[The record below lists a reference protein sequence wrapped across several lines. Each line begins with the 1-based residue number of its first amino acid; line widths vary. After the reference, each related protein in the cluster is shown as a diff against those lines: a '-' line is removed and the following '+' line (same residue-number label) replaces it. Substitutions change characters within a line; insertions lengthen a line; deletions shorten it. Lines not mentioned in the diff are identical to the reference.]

1 MRILSRGAICAAL
14 VAGSASAQSL
24 TPGGPASTF
33 NLTTFVSGISQITD
47 FRFLPDGRVVMTQK
61 TGEVMVRLTSGTVV
75 QAGTFPVDS
84 SSEKGL
90 LGVELH
96 PQFGQGTNRTLFF
109 YYSLSDAAGGT
120 DLNRHRVVSIT
131 LADTNQL
138 TMATETLLLQNLR
151 GPANHDG
158 GGLGIGPDGK
168 LYVSVGDTGCNS
180 GLPPPPPDS
189 NITNYTGTCL
199 TTANGK
205 ILRINLDGTIP
216 ADNPLVGT
224 AVPACDATSCN
235 ANPVP
240 VVLTGV
246 PRTEIWSW
254 GFRNPFRF
262 SFDPMTGNLWVGDVG
277 EVTYEEVDLVTKGQH
292 YGWPYR
298 EGGVGDPVT
307 TCDGLGPNGGGGD
320 CVDPKYFCV
329 HGGATG
335 GIDGNCE
342 SVTGGVFVDS
352 ATWPAPYRGLYYF
365 GDNANGN
372 LWTLTPNA
380 ARNGFVSNP
389 RSDFGS
395 GFGTPVRF
403 LVGPDGNLYVANYS
417 SNNILV
423 ISPKPGV
430 DAGPPPDA
438 GPPDAGPPD
447 AGPPDGGP
455 RPDGGPPLDAG
466 PIDFGGGTPPG
477 GVATPFRGPDVCKT
491 CHDRSEGDPDA
502 GVLYMPYDS
511 WVSTMMANAIRDPL
525 FQAALSV
532 ANQDV
537 LGIGQWCLRCH
548 SPTSYITGHGLP
560 PDGSSLDDVDRSGVS
575 CEVCHRSRTPDG
587 GSALAGNAQLFF
599 ENSLLV
605 HGPYASTAS
614 PAHNAVQDPFTSSSA
629 LCGQCHL
636 VTNPVLEA
644 AGTTRP
650 FPLDTTFLEW
660 QQSAYA
666 SGVQAKTC
674 QQCHMEIFAGSH
686 VVGSSGLGAHD
697 GPLRTDPRRHTFA
710 GANVWGLDAV
720 LAAAPEL
727 QPYADAFAA
736 TKAAALRSLA
746 AAAEL
751 ALDVPPGPWAAGSIL
766 PVTVR
771 VTNLT
776 GHKLPT
782 GYADGRRVF
791 VELSV
796 NGQVVSGGYDADAG
810 TLSGG
815 ASLQLF
821 EAEHGRADGGTD
833 HLALHDTVLRDTR
846 IPPLGFRP
854 TADTTPVGATFA
866 TDADGGAL
874 GISEGAYQVVLP
886 ALDAADGGVTITAR
900 LLHQATTPHYVDAL
914 EAANFTDG
922 NGARLRDIYDATG
935 RAAPVEMTR
944 AEATAA
950 LVAAPVTGSC
960 GCTSTTGATGAAT
973 AALGLLALASR
984 RRRPGGQRAP

>member
-1 MRILSRGAICAAL
+1 MRVLSWGAVAATL
-14 VAGSASAQSL
+14 VAGAASAQSL
-24 TPGGPASTF
+24 ASGGPANTF

-61 TGEVMVRLTSGTVV
+61 TGEVMVRLTDGSVV
-75 QAGTFPVDS
+75 QAGSFPVDS

-109 YYSLSDAAGGT
+109 YYSRSNATGGT

-138 TMATETLLLQNLR
+138 TMATETILLQNLR

-180 GLPPPPPDS
+180 GVPPGGT
-189 NITNYTGTCL
+189 ITNYTGTCL

-205 ILRINLDGTIP
+205 ILRINLDGSIP

-224 AVPACDATSCN
+224 TVPNCDATSCN
-235 ANPVP
+235 ATPDPSNQVP
-240 VVLTGV
+240 A
-246 PRTEIWSW
+246 PRTEIWAW

-298 EGGVGDPVT
+298 EGAFGYPVT
-307 TCDGLGPNGGGGD
+307 TCATLGPNGGGAN
-320 CVDPKYFCV
+320 CVDPVYFCV
-329 HGGATG
+329 HGGSTG
-335 GIDGNCE
+335 GIDGSCQ
-342 SVTGGVFVDS
+342 SITGGVFVDS
-352 ATWPAPYRGLYYF
+352 PSWPAPYRGLYYF

-372 LWTLTPNA
+372 VWTLTPNG
-380 ARNGFVSNP
+380 ARSTLGNRAN
-389 RSDFGS
+389 FGS

-403 LVGPDGNLYVANYS
+403 LVGPDGNLYVANDS
-417 SNNILV
+417 SNNIVV
-423 ISPKPGV
+423 ISPRPGV

-447 AGPPDGGP
+447 AGP

-477 GVATPFRGPDVCKT
+477 GVATPFNTPDICKT
-491 CHDRSEGDPDA
+491 CHDRSSGDADA
-502 GVLYMPYDS
+502 GAGALYMPYDT
-511 WVSTMMANAIRDPL
+511 WTSTMMANAIRDPL

-532 ANQDV
+532 ANQDL

-548 SPTSYITGHGLP
+548 SPSSYISGHGFP
-560 PDGSSLDDVDRSGVS
+560 PNGSALDDVDRSGVS

-587 GSALAGNAQLFF
+587 GTALVGNAQLFF
-599 ENSLLV
+599 ETSLLV
-605 HGPYASTAS
+605 HGPYTSTAS
-614 PAHNAVQDPFTSSSA
+614 PAHNAVQDPFTSASA
-629 LCGQCHL
+629 LCGQCHQ
-636 VTNPVLEA
+636 VTNPVLKA

-650 FPLDTTFLEW
+650 FPLDTTYLEW
-660 QQSAYA
+660 QQSAFAA
-666 SGVQAKTC
+666 SPGGKTC
-674 QQCHMEIFAGSH
+674 QECHMEVFPGSH
-686 VVGSSGLGAHD
+686 IVGSSASGLHD

-720 LAAAPEL
+720 LAASPEL

-746 AAAEL
+746 SAAEISL
-751 ALDVPPGPWAAGSIL
+751 IVAPGPL
-766 PVTVR
+766 PADTRVPITVQ
-771 VTNLT
+771 VKNLT

-815 ASLQLF
+815 ADLQVY

-833 HLALHDTVLRDTR
+833 HLALHDTVLKDTR
-846 IPPLGFRP
+846 LPPVGFRP
-854 TADTTPVGATFA
+854 TADTAPVGTTYL
-866 TDADGGAL
+866 TDGNGAAL
-874 GISEGAYQVVLP
+874 GIAQTTYSVQMPPLGSG
-886 ALDAADGGVTITAR
+886 DGGVTITAR
-900 LLHQATTPHYVDAL
+900 LLHQATTRHYVDAL
-914 EAANFTDG
+914 QAANFTDG
-922 NGARLRDIYDATG
+922 TGDRLRAIYDATG
-935 RAAPVEMTR
+935 RAAPVEMVRT
-944 AEATAA
+944 ELTTP
-950 LVAAPVTGSC
+950 LVPGPVTASC
-960 GCTSTTGATGAAT
+960 GCSTATGASAAAT
-973 AALGLLALASR
+973 ALFALLSLVGLR
-984 RRRPGGQRAP
+984 RRR

>member
-1 MRILSRGAICAAL
+1 MRGLSWGVVAATL
-14 VAGSASAQSL
+14 FAGGASAQSL
-24 TPGGPASTF
+24 ASGGPASTF
-33 NLTTFVSGISQITD
+33 NLSTFVSGISQITD

-61 TGEVMVRLTSGTVV
+61 TGEVMLRLTDGTVV

-96 PQFGQGTNRTLFF
+96 PQFGQGSNRTLFF
-109 YYSLSDAAGGT
+109 YYSRSDATGGT

-138 TMATETLLLQNLR
+138 TMATETILLQNLR

-180 GLPPPPPDS
+180 AVPPGGTIS
-189 NITNYTGTCL
+189 NYTGTCL

-205 ILRINLDGTIP
+205 LLRINLDGSIP

-224 AVPACDATSCN
+224 LVPACDATSCN
-235 ANPVP
+235 ANPNP
-240 VVLTGV
+240 ASITGT
-246 PRTEIWSW
+246 PRTEIWAW

-277 EVTYEEVDLVTKGQH
+277 EVTYEEVNLVVKGQH
-292 YGWPYR
+292 YGWPWR
-298 EGGVGDPVT
+298 EGAFGYPVS
-307 TCDGLGPNGGGGD
+307 TCDNLGPNGIGAD

-329 HGGATG
+329 HGGALSLPDGGTVDGNCQSITG
-335 GIDGNCE
+335 GI
-342 SVTGGVFVDS
+342 FVDS
-352 ATWPAPYRGLYYF
+352 PTWPLPYRGLYYF

-372 LWTLTPNA
+372 VWTLTPNA
-380 ARNGFVSNP
+380 ARNGFVTNP
-389 RSDFGS
+389 RSNFGS

-403 LVGPDGNLYVANYS
+403 LVGPDGNLYVANDS
-417 SNNILV
+417 SNNIVV

-447 AGPPDGGP
+447 GGPRDGGP

-477 GVATPFRGPDVCKT
+477 GVATPFKTPDICKT
-491 CHDRSEGDPDA
+491 CHDRLAGDADA
-502 GVLYMPYDS
+502 GQLYMPYDG
-511 WVSTMMANAIRDPL
+511 WVSTMMGNAIRDPL

-548 SPTSYITGHGLP
+548 SPSSYLTGHGFP
-560 PDGSSLDDVDRSGVS
+560 PNGSALDDVDRSGVT
-575 CEVCHRSRTPDG
+575 CEVCHRSKTPDG
-587 GSALAGNAQLFF
+587 GTALAGNAQLYF
-599 ENSLLV
+599 ETSLLV
-605 HGPYASTAS
+605 HGPYVSTAS

-629 LCGQCHL
+629 LCGQCHQ

-644 AGTTRP
+644 AGTSRP
-650 FPLDTTFLEW
+650 FPLDTTYLEW
-660 QQSAYA
+660 QQSAFA
-666 SGVQAKTC
+666 VNPGGKTC
-674 QQCHMEIFAGSH
+674 QECHMEVFSGQH
-686 VVGSSGLGAHD
+686 VVGSSASGLHD

-746 AAAEL
+746 AAAEI
-751 ALDVPPGPWAAGSIL
+751 SIL
-766 PVTVR
+766 VAPGSLPAETPVQVTVQ
-771 VTNLT
+771 VKNLT

-796 NGQVVSGGYDADAG
+796 NGQVVSGGYDDTTG

-815 ASLQLF
+815 TDLQIY

-833 HLALHDTVLRDTR
+833 HLALHDTVIKDTR

-854 TADTTPVGATFA
+854 TVDTAPVGTTYL
-866 TDADGGAL
+866 TDGNGAAL
-874 GISEGAYQVVLP
+874 GVAQTTYQVVMPPL
-886 ALDAADGGVTITAR
+886 AATDGGVTISAR
-900 LLHQATTPHYVDAL
+900 LFHQATTRHYVEAL
-914 EAANFTDG
+914 ANANFTDG
-922 NGARLRDIYDATG
+922 TGDRLLALYDATG
-935 RAAPVEMTR
+935 RAAPVEMAST
-944 AEATAA
+944 EITAA
-950 LVAAPVTGSC
+950 LVPAPVTGSC
-960 GCTSTTGATGAAT
+960 GCAATGGGGAAAT
-973 AALGLLALASR
+973 ALLALFAMAGLQR
-984 RRRPGGQRAP
+984 RR